1 VFPLQCYICVVLE
14 YIIYWVKIS
23 LCNHTIRPFSLFHCI
38 CLLHAGKIL
47 STESGAIGLE
57 QSDED
62 DMEDEHTVPGD
73 DETND
78 MINNKDDA
86 FDEMEASWL
95 VLLL

>member
-1 VFPLQCYICVVLE
+1 
-14 YIIYWVKIS
+14 
-23 LCNHTIRPFSLFHCI
+23 
-38 CLLHAGKIL
+38 
-47 STESGAIGLE
+47 
-57 QSDED
+57 
-62 DMEDEHTVPGD
+62 MEDEHTVPGD